1 MHLQEGIFAPFV
13 VFLFIAIVTKLILDY
28 RLRARMLEKGAAE
41 ENLKLLLPPNSI
53 HSTLSSLKW
62 GMVLVGLGLGIIV
75 GQEYDW
81 KRGDGEFTVAFML
94 IFGGL
99 AMALFYAIATFMN
112 KKSKDDNPI
121 K

>member
-13 VFLFIAIVTKLILDY
+13 VFLFIAIITKLILDY
-28 RLRARMLEKGAAE
+28 RLRNRIIEKGAAE
-41 ENLKLLLPPNSI
+41 ENLKLLLPPNSS
-53 HSTLSSLKW
+53 HTNLSSLKW

-81 KRGDGEFTVAFML
+81 RRGDGEFTVAFML
-94 IFGGL
+94 IFGGFAL
-99 AMALFYAIATFMN
+99 ALFYGIASFMTRKAREN
-112 KKSKDDNPI
+112 NPI